1 MGVSEKSA
9 GDTISFSDINDEFG
23 NSSTQVLDLKSAGD
37 AFSGISTD
45 GVYSINE
52 FYGKEG
58 GTPVFSSFSVIP
70 STTTTGRIDISWGT
84 SGQVNTFSLKR
95 ATSIDGNGDLDENE
109 TLVYSTN
116 NGSFTQT
123 SLSNTGTSLGLYYYQ
138 ATATNTD
145 PNPNVSVNSSVQSG
159 LLLPTATSLSATA
172 NTAIGGR
179 IDLSWTKN
187 GVVTQQDIIRSS
199 NSNMSSPDGTNG
211 IYSSN
216 IGSGTTFSD
225 TGVSGTKYYQ
235 VKVYNTTGNT
245 LSNSDGATAT
255 SAIARNIGTSWQW
268 TWDGD
273 NSPYDLGGWTTN
285 QLFLA
290 LSNSDPLEGANP
302 PTYLGSD
309 PLQDGMTLNSDVEA
323 LTTTI
328 GGWNNG
334 YVAKKQSNLST
345 FDGGGRIWRNAD
357 DEKLHQ
363 IASNGV
369 ISNTVPFLPPNPTIS
384 QVSKTHEQ
392 IVVQVAGDFRLANT
406 IRWLISPN
414 ANSQNN
420 TTTTNH
426 SKGTTSNG
434 SGTYNRTFTG
444 LSASTSYTIQARL
457 ENSSKQSGY
466 GSTTIT
472 TDSTPVTSFS
482 VVGNTGL
489 HLGGGAGDTGTSLS
503 DAEITLTNGS
513 GGCSGA
519 ISTTGGPFGSFRVAV
534 ASDGDP
540 GSGGSTGDGTGF
552 LSQTNINLNAM
563 YTNWNS
569 GTRYHRTRWIHSPSN
584 KDGTGTYT
592 WTITNNSVTTTITG
606 NINFGGPGGLCIY
619 ENILVNTPSGKSNIN
634 DLQVGDMVKSWNFKT
649 KEVEEVPI
657 LDIIKP
663 IHDDLIKVSLEDPN
677 QEDWLNEIVLTTDHP
692 IYKQDGTLVSGTPD
706 LSKSRY
712 NVETN
717 TLKVNDYIAMLDG
730 KYYAKVTNVENFEG
744 EHNTY
749 TILTKNN
756 NFYAGGVLV
765 HSEIEKK

>member
-1 MGVSEKSA
+1 MAQIPSSGEISFEDLNDAIPGRSTQQELDLQTA
-9 GDTISFSDINDEFG
+9 ATNFGDTAPHSMDELYG
-23 NSSTQVLDLKSAGD
+23 LTGD
-37 AFSGISTD
+37 SPA
-45 GVYSINE
+45 
-52 FYGKEG
+52 
-58 GTPVFSSFSVIP
+58 FSSFTVTP
-70 STTTTGRIDISWGT
+70 STTTPGRIDISWGT
-84 SGQVNTFSLKR
+84 SGPVDTFSLKR

-109 TLVYSTN
+109 QLVYSTN

-123 SLSNTGTSLGLYYYQ
+123 NLTNSGPSFGLYYYQ

-145 PNPNVSVNSSVQSG
+145 PNPNVNVDSPVESG

-172 NTAIGGR
+172 NAGIGGQ

-199 NSNMSSPDGTNG
+199 NSNMSSPDGTGG

-268 TWDGD
+268 TWDADSGV
-273 NSPYDLGGWTTN
+273 YDLGGWATN

-290 LSNSDPLEGANP
+290 LSDSEPLEGDDPDEFDPLEDDGLSV
-302 PTYLGSD
+302 TGSR
-309 PLQDGMTLNSDVEA
+309 EE

-334 YVAKKQSNLST
+334 FVAKKQSDLSA
-345 FDGGGRIWRNAD
+345 FDGGGRIWRNTD

-369 ISNTVPFLPPNPTIS
+369 ISNTVPFLPPNPTLS

-406 IRWLISPN
+406 IRWLISPD

-426 SKGTTSNG
+426 SKGTTSDG

-444 LSASTSYTIQARL
+444 LSANTSYTIQARL

-482 VVGNTGL
+482 VVNNTGL
-489 HLGGGAGDTGTSLS
+489 TLYGDAGGTGTSIS
-503 DAEITLTNGS
+503 DAEITVSNGS

-519 ISTTGGPFGSFRVAV
+519 ISTTGGPFGSFSVAV
-534 ASDGDP
+534 ASGGDP
-540 GSGGSTGDGTGF
+540 GTGGTGGTDGTGF
-552 LSQTNINLNAM
+552 LSQTNINSNAM

-569 GTRYHRTRWIHSPSN
+569 GTRYHRTRWVHSPSN
-584 KDGTGTYT
+584 KDGTGAYT

-606 NINFGGPGGLCIY
+606 NINFGLGLCIY

-634 DLQVGDMVKSWNFKT
+634 DLQVGDMVKSWNFET

-677 QEDWLNEIVLTTDHP
+677 QEDWLNEIILTTDHP
-692 IYKQDGTLVSGTPD
+692 IYKQDGTLVSRTPD

-717 TLKVNDYIAMLDG
+717 TLKVNDYISMLDG
-730 KYYAKVTNVENFEG
+730 KYYARVSKIEDFEG

-749 TILTKNN
+749 TISTKNN

>member
-1 MGVSEKSA
+1 MAQIPSSGEISFEDLNDAIPGRSTQQELDLQTA
-9 GDTISFSDINDEFG
+9 ATNFGDTAPHSMDELYG
-23 NSSTQVLDLKSAGD
+23 LTGD
-37 AFSGISTD
+37 SPA
-45 GVYSINE
+45 
-52 FYGKEG
+52 
-58 GTPVFSSFSVIP
+58 FSSFTVTP
-70 STTTTGRIDISWGT
+70 STTTPGRIDINWAT
-84 SGQVNTFSLKR
+84 TGQVNTFSLKR
-95 ATSIDGNGDLDENE
+95 ATSIDGNGHLDENE
-109 TLVYSTN
+109 QLVYSTN

-123 SLSNTGTSLGLYYYQ
+123 SLSNTETSLGLYYYQ

-145 PNPNVSVNSSVQSG
+145 PNPNASVNSSVVSG

-172 NTAIGGR
+172 NAGIGGQ

-273 NSPYDLGGWTTN
+273 SYDLGGWATN

-290 LSNSDPLEGANP
+290 LSDSEPLEGADP
-302 PTYLGSD
+302 PTYDGD
-309 PLQDGMTLNSDVEA
+309 NPVADGMSVTGSREE

-345 FDGGGRIWRNAD
+345 FDGGGRIWRNTD

-384 QVSKTHEQ
+384 QVSKTDTQ

-457 ENSSKQSGY
+457 ENSSKQRGY

-489 HLGGGAGDTGTSLS
+489 SLGGSAGATGTSLT

-513 GGCSGA
+513 SGCSGA
-519 ISTTGGPFGSFRVAV
+519 ISTTGGPFGNFTIAV
-534 ASDGDP
+534 ASNGDP
-540 GSGGSTGDGTGF
+540 GIGGSTGDGTGF
-552 LSQTNINLNAM
+552 LSQTNINNNTM

-569 GTRYHRTRWIHSPSN
+569 GTRYHRTRWTHSPSS
-584 KDGTGTYT
+584 KDGTGAYT

-606 NINFGGPGGLCIY
+606 NINFGAGGGGGPGGLCIY
-619 ENILVNTPSGKSNIN
+619 ENIPVNVPNGTSNIN
-634 DLQVGDMVKSWNFKT
+634 TLQVGDMVKSWNFET

-677 QEDWLNEIVLTTDHP
+677 QEDWLNEIILTTDHP

>member
-1 MGVSEKSA
+1 MAQTPSSGEISFEDLNDAIPGRSTQQELDLQTA
-9 GDTISFSDINDEFG
+9 ATNFGDTAPHSMDELYG
-23 NSSTQVLDLKSAGD
+23 LTGD
-37 AFSGISTD
+37 SPA
-45 GVYSINE
+45 
-52 FYGKEG
+52 
-58 GTPVFSSFSVIP
+58 FSSFTVTP
-70 STTTTGRIDISWGT
+70 STTTPGRIDISWGT
-84 SGQVNTFSLKR
+84 SGPVDTFSLKR

-109 TLVYSTN
+109 QLVYSTN

-123 SLSNTGTSLGLYYYQ
+123 NLTNSGPSFGLYYYQ

-145 PNPNVSVNSSVQSG
+145 PNPNVNVDSPVESG

-172 NTAIGGR
+172 NAGIGGQ

-199 NSNMSSPDGTNG
+199 NSNMSSPDGTGG

-268 TWDGD
+268 TWDADSGV
-273 NSPYDLGGWTTN
+273 YDLGGWATN

-290 LSNSDPLEGANP
+290 LSDSEPLEGDDPDEFDPLEDDGLSV
-302 PTYLGSD
+302 TGSR
-309 PLQDGMTLNSDVEA
+309 EE

-334 YVAKKQSNLST
+334 FVAKKQSDLSA
-345 FDGGGRIWRNAD
+345 FDGGGRIWRNTD

-406 IRWLISPN
+406 IRWLISPD

-426 SKGTTSNG
+426 SKGTTSDG

-444 LSASTSYTIQARL
+444 LSANTSYTIQARL

-482 VVGNTGL
+482 VVNNTGL
-489 HLGGGAGDTGTSLS
+489 TLYGDAGGTGTSIS
-503 DAEITLTNGS
+503 DAEITVSNGS

-519 ISTTGGPFGSFRVAV
+519 ISTTGGPFGSFSVAV
-534 ASDGDP
+534 ASGGDP
-540 GSGGSTGDGTGF
+540 GTGGTGGTDGTGF
-552 LSQTNINLNAM
+552 LSQTNINSNAM

-569 GTRYHRTRWIHSPSN
+569 GTRYHRTRWVHSPSN
-584 KDGTGTYT
+584 KDGTGAYT

-606 NINFGGPGGLCIY
+606 NINFGLGLCIY

-634 DLQVGDMVKSWNFKT
+634 DLQVGDMVKSWNFET

-677 QEDWLNEIVLTTDHP
+677 QEDWLNEIILTTDHP
-692 IYKQDGTLVSGTPD
+692 IYKQDGTLVSRTPD

-717 TLKVNDYIAMLDG
+717 TLKVNDYISMLDG
-730 KYYAKVTNVENFEG
+730 KYYARVSKIEDFEG

-749 TILTKNN
+749 TISTKNN

>member
-1 MGVSEKSA
+1 MAQTPSSGEISFEDLNDAIPGRSTQQELDLQTA
-9 GDTISFSDINDEFG
+9 ATNFGDTAPHSMDELYG
-23 NSSTQVLDLKSAGD
+23 LTGD
-37 AFSGISTD
+37 SPA
-45 GVYSINE
+45 
-52 FYGKEG
+52 
-58 GTPVFSSFSVIP
+58 FSSFSVIP
-70 STTTTGRIDISWGT
+70 STTTPGRIDVNWGT
-84 SGQVNTFSLKR
+84 SGPVNTFSLLR
-95 ATSIDGNGDLDENE
+95 ATSIDGNGDLDENI
-109 TLVYSTN
+109 
-116 NGSFTQT
+116 T
-123 SLSNTGTSLGLYYYQ
+123 SVGGGINDGTHTDINLLNTGTSLGLYYYQ

-145 PNPNVSVNSSVQSG
+145 PNPNASVNSPVESG
-159 LLLPTATSLSATA
+159 LLLPTATSLTATA
-172 NTAIGGR
+172 NAGIGGQ

-199 NSNMSSPDGTNG
+199 NSNMSSPDGAGG
-211 IYSSN
+211 IYQSN

-255 SAIARNIGTSWQW
+255 SAIPRNIGTSWQW
-268 TWDGD
+268 TWDGESD
-273 NSPYDLGGWTTN
+273 GYNLGGWATN

-290 LSNSDPLEGANP
+290 LSDSEPLEGDDP
-302 PTYLGSD
+302 PGFD
-309 PLQDGMTLNSDVEA
+309 PLDDSGLLVTGSREE

-334 YVAKKQSNLST
+334 STAKLQSNLSA
-345 FDGGGRIWRNAD
+345 FDGGGRIWRNTD

-406 IRWLISPN
+406 IRWLISPD

-426 SKGTTSNG
+426 SKGTTSDG

-482 VVGNTGL
+482 AVGNTGL
-489 HLGGGAGDTGTSLS
+489 SLGGSNGGTGTSLT
-503 DAEITLTNGS
+503 DAEITLSNGS
-513 GGCSGA
+513 NGCSGA
-519 ISTTGGPFGSFRVAV
+519 LTTTGGPLGSFTIAV
-534 ASDGDP
+534 ASTGDP
-540 GSGGSTGDGTGF
+540 GVGGNSGDGTGF
-552 LSQTNINLNAM
+552 LSQGNINSNTM

-569 GTRYHRTRWIHSPSN
+569 GTRYHRTRFSHSPN

-606 NINFGGPGGLCIY
+606 NITFGALGGLCIY

-663 IHDDLIKVSLEDPN
+663 IHDDLIKVTLEDPN
-677 QEDWLNEIVLTTDHP
+677 QEDWLNEIILTTDHP

>member
-1 MGVSEKSA
+1 MAQIPSSGEISFEDLNDAIPGRSTQQELDLQTA
-9 GDTISFSDINDEFG
+9 ATNFGDTAPHSMDELYG
-23 NSSTQVLDLKSAGD
+23 LTGD
-37 AFSGISTD
+37 SPA
-45 GVYSINE
+45 
-52 FYGKEG
+52 
-58 GTPVFSSFSVIP
+58 FSSFTVTP
-70 STTTTGRIDISWGT
+70 STTTPGRIDISWGT
-84 SGQVNTFSLKR
+84 SGPVDTFSLKR

-109 TLVYSTN
+109 QLVYSTN

-123 SLSNTGTSLGLYYYQ
+123 NLTNSGPSFGLYYYQ

-145 PNPNVSVNSSVQSG
+145 PNPNVNVDSPVESG

-172 NTAIGGR
+172 NAGIGGQ

-199 NSNMSSPDGTNG
+199 NSNMSSPDGTGG

-268 TWDGD
+268 TWDADSGV
-273 NSPYDLGGWTTN
+273 YDLGGWATN

-290 LSNSDPLEGANP
+290 LSDSEPLEGDDPDEFDPLEDDGLSV
-302 PTYLGSD
+302 TGSR
-309 PLQDGMTLNSDVEA
+309 EE

-334 YVAKKQSNLST
+334 FVAKKQSDLSA
-345 FDGGGRIWRNAD
+345 FDGGGRIWRNTD

-406 IRWLISPN
+406 IRWLISPD

-426 SKGTTSNG
+426 SKGTTSDG

-444 LSASTSYTIQARL
+444 LSANTSYTIQARL

-482 VVGNTGL
+482 VVNNTGL
-489 HLGGGAGDTGTSLS
+489 TLYGDAGGTGTSIS
-503 DAEITLTNGS
+503 DAEITVSNGS

-519 ISTTGGPFGSFRVAV
+519 ISTTGGPFGSFSVAV
-534 ASDGDP
+534 ASGGDP
-540 GSGGSTGDGTGF
+540 GTGGTGGTDGTGF
-552 LSQTNINLNAM
+552 LSQTNINSNAM

-569 GTRYHRTRWIHSPSN
+569 GTRYHRTRWVHSPSN
-584 KDGTGTYT
+584 KDGTGAYT

-606 NINFGGPGGLCIY
+606 NINFGLGLCIY

-634 DLQVGDMVKSWNFKT
+634 DLQVGDMVKSWNFET

-677 QEDWLNEIVLTTDHP
+677 QEDWLNEIILTTDHP
-692 IYKQDGTLVSGTPD
+692 IYKQDGTLVSRTPD

-717 TLKVNDYIAMLDG
+717 TLKVNDYISMLDG
-730 KYYAKVTNVENFEG
+730 KYYARVSKIEDFEG

-749 TILTKNN
+749 TISTKNN

>member
-1 MGVSEKSA
+1 MAQIPSSGE
-9 GDTISFSDINDEFG
+9 ISFEDLNDAIPG
-23 NSSTQVLDLKSAGD
+23 RSTQQELDLQTAATNFGD
-37 AFSGISTD
+37 AAPHSMD
-45 GVYSINE
+45 E
-52 FYGKEG
+52 LYGLTG
-58 GTPVFSSFSVIP
+58 DSPAFSSFTVTP
-70 STTTTGRIDISWGT
+70 STTTPGRIDISWGT
-84 SGQVNTFSLKR
+84 SGPVDTFSLKR

-109 TLVYSTN
+109 QLVYSTN

-123 SLSNTGTSLGLYYYQ
+123 NLTNSGPSFGLYYYQ

-145 PNPNVSVNSSVQSG
+145 PNPNVNVDSPVESG

-172 NTAIGGR
+172 NAGIGGQ

-199 NSNMSSPDGTNG
+199 NSNMSSPDGTGG

-268 TWDGD
+268 TWDADSGV
-273 NSPYDLGGWTTN
+273 YDLGGWATN

-290 LSNSDPLEGANP
+290 LSDSEPLEGDDPDEFDPLEDDGLSV
-302 PTYLGSD
+302 TGSR
-309 PLQDGMTLNSDVEA
+309 EE

-334 YVAKKQSNLST
+334 FVAKKQSDLSA
-345 FDGGGRIWRNAD
+345 FDGGGRIWRNTD

-369 ISNTVPFLPPNPTIS
+369 ISNTVPFLPPNPTLS

-406 IRWLISPN
+406 IRWLISPD

-426 SKGTTSNG
+426 SKGTTSDG

-444 LSASTSYTIQARL
+444 LSANTSYTIQARL

-482 VVGNTGL
+482 VVNNTGL
-489 HLGGGAGDTGTSLS
+489 TLYGDAGGTGTSIS
-503 DAEITLTNGS
+503 DAEITVSNGS

-519 ISTTGGPFGSFRVAV
+519 ISTTGGPFGSFSVAV
-534 ASDGDP
+534 ASGGDP
-540 GSGGSTGDGTGF
+540 GTGGTGGTDGTGF
-552 LSQTNINLNAM
+552 LSQTNINSNAM

-569 GTRYHRTRWIHSPSN
+569 GTRYHRTRWVHSPSN
-584 KDGTGTYT
+584 KDGTGAYT

-606 NINFGGPGGLCIY
+606 NINFGLGLCIY

-634 DLQVGDMVKSWNFKT
+634 DLQVGDMVKSWNFET

-677 QEDWLNEIVLTTDHP
+677 QEDWLNEIILTTDHP
-692 IYKQDGTLVSGTPD
+692 IYKQDGTLVSRTPD

-717 TLKVNDYIAMLDG
+717 TLKVNDYISMLDG
-730 KYYAKVTNVENFEG
+730 KYYARVSKIEDFEG

-749 TILTKNN
+749 TISTKNN

>member
-1 MGVSEKSA
+1 MAQIPSSGEISFEDLNDAIPGRSTQQELDLQTA
-9 GDTISFSDINDEFG
+9 ATNFGDTAPHSMNELYG
-23 NSSTQVLDLKSAGD
+23 LTGD
-37 AFSGISTD
+37 SPA
-45 GVYSINE
+45 
-52 FYGKEG
+52 
-58 GTPVFSSFSVIP
+58 FSSFSVIP

-84 SGQVNTFSLKR
+84 SGPVNTFSLKR

-273 NSPYDLGGWTTN
+273 SYDLGGWTTN

-569 GTRYHRTRWIHSPSN
+569 ETRYHRTRWIHSPSN

>member
-1 MGVSEKSA
+1 
-9 GDTISFSDINDEFG
+9 
-23 NSSTQVLDLKSAGD
+23 
-37 AFSGISTD
+37 
-45 GVYSINE
+45 
-52 FYGKEG
+52 
-58 GTPVFSSFSVIP
+58 
-70 STTTTGRIDISWGT
+70 
-84 SGQVNTFSLKR
+84 
-95 ATSIDGNGDLDENE
+95 
-109 TLVYSTN
+109 
-116 NGSFTQT
+116 
-123 SLSNTGTSLGLYYYQ
+123 
-138 ATATNTD
+138 
-145 PNPNVSVNSSVQSG
+145 
-159 LLLPTATSLSATA
+159 
-172 NTAIGGR
+172 
-179 IDLSWTKN
+179 
-187 GVVTQQDIIRSS
+187 
-199 NSNMSSPDGTNG
+199 MSSPDGTNG

-273 NSPYDLGGWTTN
+273 SYDLGGWTTN

-444 LSASTSYTIQARL
+444 LNASTSYTIQARL